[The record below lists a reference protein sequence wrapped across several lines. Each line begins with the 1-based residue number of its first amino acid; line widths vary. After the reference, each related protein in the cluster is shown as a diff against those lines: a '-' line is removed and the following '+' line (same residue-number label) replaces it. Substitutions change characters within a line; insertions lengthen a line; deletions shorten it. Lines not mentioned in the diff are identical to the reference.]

1 MTLDSTTSYERLLAQ
16 FLQSLPDPAM
26 VSDLQ
31 GSIEFVNSQMLKL
44 VGLTE
49 DQVVGQAFP
58 YPWMLPKEKLDRLP
72 WVNQGREFEGAAQ
85 VESLVTDSEGNHRI
99 IRFSITALQS
109 AEGQPNWLLSI
120 GRDITPQSEAEE
132 LFNAPGMELAGAV
145 EDMPAWVQLMQL
157 DGTIEAVND
166 AACAISGYDR
176 SEMIGQTW
184 PYPWFPEGWQV
195 GNRDPFA
202 ELNLTG
208 QGQEFA
214 AACLTRSVGSRVLD
228 VSISL
233 VYDEER
239 QPRRVLMVA
248 QDITERRQ
256 WEEQLVQAEKIG
268 AVNQLASGVAH
279 DINNDLAVILG
290 YSEFLLGKSNH
301 LDDTERYALGA
312 IQQQARECAETV
324 RRIQVFSRPV
334 HPSKFSYCSIND
346 VAREAV
352 KTAEN
357 RRRSESTGSWS
368 GIRFETDL
376 QWVPR
381 VLVHV
386 DSLNEAV
393 TSLVNN
399 AIAALPEDGT
409 VTLHSRRQDGEVVL
423 EVADDGVGIDPVDM
437 RRIFE
442 PFFTT
447 KGPASSGLGLAI
459 AYNLVTQ
466 MGGTLTAESEP
477 GTGTTLI
484 IRFPAASDDLA
495 AHANTGEPVTMKQGL
510 DVMVVEDEPLV
521 AGLFRT
527 FLESMGHRVSVYL
540 DGAEAVEAFEKSQ
553 SDLALVDLG
562 LPGMDGWEVSRRIN
576 DILPE
581 TPIIV
586 ATGWNITV
594 EDGQEQ
600 GAAVN
605 AVLRKPFTMGELAAA
620 IEDVSRRSHAG
631 TSN

>member
-1 MTLDSTTSYERLLAQ
+1 
-16 FLQSLPDPAM
+16 M
-26 VSDLQ
+26 VTDLQ
-31 GSIEFVNSQMLKL
+31 GSIEFVNSHMLKL

-49 DQVVGQAFP
+49 EQAVGQRFP
-58 YPWMLPKEKLDRLP
+58 FPWMLPKEKLDRLP
-72 WVNQGREFEGAAQ
+72 WVNQGLDFEGAAQ
-85 VESLVTDSEGNHRI
+85 VESLVTDSAGNHRVI
-99 IRFSITALQS
+99 SFSITALQS
-109 AEGQPNWLLSI
+109 ADGRPKWLLSI
-120 GRDITPQSEAEE
+120 GRDITPHPEAEE
-132 LFNAPGMELAGAV
+132 LFDNPGTDLADLV
-145 EDMPAWVQLMQL
+145 EDLPAWVQLSRL
-157 DGTIEAVND
+157 DGTIEAVNN

-184 PYPWFPEGWQV
+184 PYPWFPEGWQ
-195 GNRDPFA
+195 GGKPDPLD
-202 ELNLTG
+202 ELNRTG
-208 QGQEFA
+208 QAQDFA
-214 AACLTRSVGSRVLD
+214 AACLTRNVGHSVLGVT
-228 VSISL
+228 ISL
-233 VYDEER
+233 VFDGEG

-256 WEEQLVQAEKIG
+256 WEDQLVQAEKIG

-301 LDDTERYALGA
+301 LDEEERHALGA
-312 IQQQARECAETV
+312 IQQQAQECAETV

-334 HPSKFSYCSIND
+334 PPSKFSYCSIND
-346 VAREAV
+346 VGRQAV
-352 KTAEN
+352 ETAEN
-357 RRRSESTGSWS
+357 RRRSEATGSWS
-368 GIRFETDL
+368 GIRFETDF
-376 QWVPR
+376 QWVPP
-381 VLVHV
+381 VLVHLS
-386 DSLNEAV
+386 SLSEAV
-393 TSLVNN
+393 TSLVDN
-399 AIAALPEDGT
+399 AIAALPEGGT
-409 VTLHSRRQDGEVVL
+409 VTLHSRCQDGKVVL
-423 EVADDGVGIDPVDM
+423 EVADDGVGIDPTDM

-477 GTGTTLI
+477 GKGTTLT

-495 AHANTGEPVTMKQGL
+495 ATANTGEAVSTNQGL
-510 DVMVVEDEPLV
+510 DIMVVEDEPLV

-527 FLESMGHRVSVYL
+527 FLESLGHRVSVYL
-540 DGAEAVEAFEKSQ
+540 DGAEAVEAFEKNQ

-605 AVLRKPFTMGELAAA
+605 AVLRKPFTMGDLAAA
-620 IEDVSRRSHAG
+620 IADVSRRSKS
-631 TSN
+631 TSSK